1 MNDEGQYLSRKWYI
15 LMHFIWLKDSDAEP
29 IISRNNNR
37 KFGNPSKKG
46 VIVGSKP
53 LKNAGAIISEVKTA
67 TEEHIQEM
75 K

>member
-1 MNDEGQYLSRKWYI
+1 MIYFNAFY
-15 LMHFIWLKDSDAEP
+15 WLKDSDAEP